1 MNSRVSPAL
10 RPAMPVLLLGPLLST
25 AVGCSEYAY
34 TSKTT
39 KDVFQQRRKNTV
51 DVLMVV
57 DNSCSMFEEQDKLA
71 ANFESFIDAFE
82 GIEVDWQIGVVTTDM
97 MTEGHQGALRGG
109 DDELILSSPD
119 GRVIDRVSYDS
130 TWSIPPGMAMQ
141 LSSGA
146 LDGTDNDFPENW
158 CVSDDTYGDGDKGSP
173 GIENAAC
180 TMAGPPPPSTDTG
193 ASDSGAPDSGT
204 ADSGAPDSGTA
215 DSGSTD
221 TGGDGGGDDGGGS
234 GGDDGGGSGGDD
246 GGSTTADVT
255 AGSVIFTE
263 FMADPTA
270 VVDSLGEWVELA
282 NLTTDDIDLSGFV
295 LSDLGR
301 NSALIPEGTII
312 PAGGYLVVGRSI
324 DTTLNGGAE
333 VQVAVPEGFTLNND
347 IRVLNTS
354 TSEPE
359 EIFSEMVA
367 VGVDGSGIEMGLAS
381 ARAALSEPL
390 LSTTNAGFL
399 RDDANLSIIFISDE
413 NDFSADTTSEYYLHF
428 GSLKSDAAYRDHGI
442 LNFSAVVGR
451 DVPPA
456 ADAPACEST
465 NGVATY
471 GARYI
476 DLATRTDGA
485 LESIC
490 DEDFS
495 PIASELGL
503 LVSGLELEFV
513 LSLPCDETTLEVSLY
528 ADETDEA
535 PIDTLELGVD
545 YDFHIANNS
554 ITFGPGQVP
563 PSETWIVAEYRVLA
577 RSTDRDEEA
586 GTE

>member
-1 MNSRVSPAL
+1 MNSRLGLLAL
-10 RPAMPVLLLGPLLST
+10 CAGVT
-25 AVGCSEYAY
+25 VGCSDYSY

-71 ANFESFIDAFE
+71 ANFEGFISAFE

-97 MTEGHQGALRGG
+97 VTEGHQGALRGG
-109 DDELILSSPD
+109 DDELILSTPD
-119 GRVIDRVSYDS
+119 GRVIDRVSYNSD
-130 TWSIPPGMAMQ
+130 WSIPGGVAMQ

-146 LDGTDNDFPENW
+146 MDGTDNDFAENW
-158 CVSDDTYGDGDKGSP
+158 CVSTDTFGDGDKGSP
-173 GIENAAC
+173 GVANAAC
-180 TMAGPPPPSTDTG
+180 SVAGPPPPPDTG
-193 ASDSGAPDSGT
+193 GDTADT
-204 ADSGAPDSGTA
+204 ADSGDSG
-215 DSGSTD
+215 DSGGD
-221 TGGDGGGDDGGGS
+221 DGGGDDGGDDGGGDDGGG
-234 GGDDGGGSGGDD
+234 DDGGTTTDDINAGDL
-246 GGSTTADVT
+246 
-255 AGSVIFTE
+255 IFTE
-263 FMADPTA
+263 FLPNPSS
-270 VVDSLGEWVELA
+270 VVDSLGEWVELT
-282 NLTTDDIDLSGFV
+282 NLTSDDIDLSGYV

-301 NSALIPEGTII
+301 NSATIPDGTII
-312 PAGGYLVVGRSI
+312 PADGILVIGRST
-324 DTTLNGGAE
+324 DTAANGGAS
-333 VQVAVPEGFTLNND
+333 VDVAVPEGFTLNND
-347 IRVLNTS
+347 TRVLNTT
-354 TSEPE
+354 TSEPG

-367 VGVDGSGIEMGLAS
+367 VGVEGSGIEMGLAS

-390 LSTTNAGFL
+390 LSGHNAKFL
-399 RDDANLSIIFISDE
+399 RDDANLSIIFVSDE
-413 NDFSADTTSEYYLHF
+413 NDFSSDTTSEYYRHF
-428 GSLKSDAAYRDHGI
+428 AELKSDAAYRDHGI

-456 ADAPACEST
+456 AGAPACESG

-495 PIASELGL
+495 PIAEELGL

-513 LSLPCDETTLEVSLY
+513 LTSPCDETTLEVMLFEE
-528 ADETDEA
+528 ETDEK
-535 PIDTLELGVD
+535 PLKTLEMDTD
-545 YDFHIANNS
+545 YSFNIANNS
-554 ITFGPGQVP
+554 IVFGAGQVP

-577 RSTDRDEEA
+577 RSADRDEE
-586 GTE
+586 GTTE